1 MKHEKRTNSKLTQS
15 NTISEE
21 FKLTGLFPYPEKLS
35 DDVYQPTL
43 RNLQIELLKLQHWV
57 KATQHKI
64 VIVFEGIDAAGKGGT
79 IKRFT
84 DHLNPRGARIVA
96 LNKPSDIERTQW
108 YFQRYVEHLPAGGE
122 IVLFDRSWYN
132 RAGVEKVMG
141 FCTDDEYQEFMLQV
155 PQFESMLVRSD
166 ITLVK
171 FWFDVSQDVQKER
184 FEARRNDPLKRW
196 KLSAIDEVAIGLW
209 DEYQQAK
216 LNMLSTTHTDN
227 APWTIVRSDDKRR
240 ARIHSIKYLLSL
252 IDYENKDSDI
262 IGEVDSDIVCNLS
275 RLTGSN

>member
-1 MKHEKRTNSKLTQS
+1 M
-15 NTISEE
+15 
-21 FKLTGLFPYPEKLS
+21 GLFPYPEKLA
-35 DDVYQPTL
+35 DDVYRPTL

-57 KATQHKI
+57 KATEHKI

-96 LNKPSDIERTQW
+96 LNKPSDTERKQW

-141 FCTDDEYQEFMLQV
+141 FCSDNEYQEFMLQA

-216 LNMLSTTHTDN
+216 LHMLTTTDTDS

-252 IDYENKDSDI
+252 INYENKDSEI
-262 IGEVDSDIVCNLS
+262 IGEVDPNIVCNAR